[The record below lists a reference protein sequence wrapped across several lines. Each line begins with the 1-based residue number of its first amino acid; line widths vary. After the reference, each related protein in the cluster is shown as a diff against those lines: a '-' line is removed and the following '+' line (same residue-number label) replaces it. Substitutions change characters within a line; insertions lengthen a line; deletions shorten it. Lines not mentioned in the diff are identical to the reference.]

1 MRTINLILNP
11 QQVVSVL
18 SVFHSEYLSG
28 FAKGFPDYVENVIDA
43 RVFEYAHAMGIAAVE
58 EFESEYAHAMG
69 ISAVEEINFVCA
81 RGELTGESC
90 MTYHS
95 HSGREYV
102 LSAIGQD
109 RYNFQFNLSSR
120 VAYAILMAATD
131 MELLAAWMEAAGGLT
146 QAQAAEMLGMSQPG
160 VHAVLSGKS
169 RLSKVGRQFVRHLL
183 SEIHGA
189 PPAEI
194 PAAWPETLRQVASE
208 MSAQIEAQRMA
219 RAATPAHY
227 TDDEYIMSDVG

>member
-43 RVFEYAHAMGIAAVE
+43 RVFEYAHAMGISVE
-58 EFESEYAHAMG
+58 ENDFG
-69 ISAVEEINFVCA
+69 CA

-146 QAQAAEMLGMSQPG
+146 QAQAAEMLGMSQPC

-183 SEIHGA
+183 SEVGGES
-189 PPAEI
+189 PT
-194 PAAWPETLRQVASE
+194 ETSE
-208 MSAQIEAQRMA
+208 MEVE
-219 RAATPAHY
+219 TY
-227 TDDEYIMSDVG
+227 GGN

>member
-18 SVFHSEYLSG
+18 SVFGSKYLSG
-28 FAKGFPDYVENVIDA
+28 FAKGFPAYVENVIDA
-43 RVFEYAHAMGIAAVE
+43 RVFEYAHAMGI
-58 EFESEYAHAMG
+58 
-69 ISAVEEINFVCA
+69 SAVEEYEAYDDVYPCCA

-183 SEIHGA
+183 SEVGGES
-189 PPAEI
+189 PT
-194 PAAWPETLRQVASE
+194 ETSE
-208 MSAQIEAQRMA
+208 MEVE
-219 RAATPAHY
+219 TY
-227 TDDEYIMSDVG
+227 GGN

>member
-18 SVFHSEYLSG
+18 SVFGAKYLSG
-28 FAKGFPDYVENVIDA
+28 FVKGFLDYVENVIDA
-43 RVFEYAHAMGIAAVE
+43 RVFEYAHAMGISAVE
-58 EFESEYAHAMG
+58 EFEFEYAHAMG
-69 ISAVEEINFVCA
+69 ISVEENDFVCA

-160 VHAVLSGKS
+160 VHAVLSGKR

-183 SEIHGA
+183 SEVGGES
-189 PPAEI
+189 PT
-194 PAAWPETLRQVASE
+194 ETSE
-208 MSAQIEAQRMA
+208 MEVE
-219 RAATPAHY
+219 TY
-227 TDDEYIMSDVG
+227 GGN

>member
-1 MRTINLILNP
+1 
-11 QQVVSVL
+11 
-18 SVFHSEYLSG
+18 
-28 FAKGFPDYVENVIDA
+28 
-43 RVFEYAHAMGIAAVE
+43 
-58 EFESEYAHAMG
+58 
-69 ISAVEEINFVCA
+69 
-81 RGELTGESC
+81 

-109 RYNFQFNLSSR
+109 RYNFQFNLSSQ

-146 QAQAAEMLGMSQPG
+146 QAQAAEILGMSQPG

-183 SEIHGA
+183 SEVGGES
-189 PPAEI
+189 PT
-194 PAAWPETLRQVASE
+194 ETSE
-208 MSAQIEAQRMA
+208 MEVE
-219 RAATPAHY
+219 TY
-227 TDDEYIMSDVG
+227 GGN